1 MTRRLL
7 FLHGAGG
14 FVEDATLADELGAAL
29 NTEVRYPRMPA
40 DDMSYESWARPVR
53 IALSRTRADDVV
65 VGHSF
70 GASILLRVL
79 AETPRP
85 TPASVMLLAMPNW
98 GPDGWDL
105 AEYALTSPQPS
116 IAASLHHC
124 RDDMVVGADHLAL
137 NASLLPSAR
146 VHEYPSGGHQFDGL
160 AEQIV
165 AAGS

>member
-14 FVEDATLADELGAAL
+14 FVDDATLADELGAAL
-29 NTEVRYPRMPA
+29 NAVVRYPRMPA
-40 DDMSYESWARPVR
+40 DDMSYESWAKSVR

-79 AETPRP
+79 AETARP

-98 GPDGWDL
+98 ARRLGSRRIRTHES
-105 AEYALTSPQPS
+105 AALDRRLVAP
-116 IAASLHHC
+116 
-124 RDDMVVGADHLAL
+124 
-137 NASLLPSAR
+137 LPR
-146 VHEYPSGGHQFDGL
+146 
-160 AEQIV
+160 
-165 AAGS
+165 